1 MPTEFFFFFIVK
13 FSLPLFYILHL
24 PQLLSSFFSS
34 QIFDILFSA
43 LCMVAVIIYHS
54 PCQKKFLPCYMIIF
68 VSVFISPISNNPTD
82 PRNMV
87 SALVLSTTSC
97 FFSWVYH
104 FMGKKVRKDYDNN
117 NNNSNSSSGGHSIKV
132 ENDNGNDG
140 DDDLKNPRLEMRRFA
155 LFTEKAGNPYN
166 YSQVEG
172 NDDMS
177 GTKLLSEEAETGKL
191 HRDNEDENE
200 IENDGRRG
208 NSSSSSSSSR
218 GRDDVEQG
226 ADEKSCRKKSL
237 STIASELK
245 LTIIGM
251 NP

>member
-1 MPTEFFFFFIVK
+1 
-13 FSLPLFYILHL
+13 
-24 PQLLSSFFSS
+24 
-34 QIFDILFSA
+34 
-43 LCMVAVIIYHS
+43 MVAVIIYHS

-68 VSVFISPISNNPTD
+68 VSIFISPISNNPTD

-104 FMGKKVRKDYDNN
+104 FMGKKVRKDTGDY
-117 NNNSNSSSGGHSIKV
+117 NNSNNKSSSGHSIKV
-132 ENDNGNDG
+132 GNDDGNGDDG

-155 LFTEKAGNPYN
+155 LFTEKSGNPYN

-177 GTKLLSEEAETGKL
+177 GTKLLSEEVETGKV
-191 HRDNEDENE
+191 HGDNESENENE

-208 NSSSSSSSSR
+208 NSTSSSSSR
-218 GRDDVEQG
+218 GRDGAEQG
-226 ADEKSCRKKSL
+226 ADEKSCRKKTL

-251 NP
+251 NTLKLKNALFSCQTRFCRVPTAQISDKYCCTCLS